1 MALTHSLN
9 SPKHDTTTG
18 SSAGLYPPTV
28 TPARP
33 GLPQPAYLAKLLVNP
48 LRAVPISAYTE
59 PLTRYRSFGTN
70 FAWVTRPDLIEQVLL
85 RDAARYVKSPM
96 EHRVLGPTLGDGI
109 LTASGASWKWQR
121 KVAAPLFRNA
131 DVLAYVPA
139 IVAAAD
145 DQINQWRLQGQG
157 RPFTADVQGDMK
169 VATFNVIIS
178 TILAGCEPNEA
189 AMITRSDTT
198 YMSGTPWLVA
208 SSVLGLPEWLWH
220 PGQRQVRN
228 AASNVRGAVL
238 SMVRRRR
245 AQIARGGEAP
255 NDILG
260 RLIAARHAETD
271 EPMTDA
277 RVVDNLAT
285 FLEAGHLTTSQALTW
300 TLYLLARAP
309 DWQRRVRDEIAAVV
323 GSGPMTAAHMDQL
336 PVTTRVFK
344 EAMRLYPPAPALVR
358 MATQDE
364 IIDGE
369 TITKGTLVVVSIYV
383 VHRHRALWED
393 PDRFDPDRFLPDRE
407 SGRPRGQYMP
417 FGYGPRSCLGM
428 PFAMV
433 EGVTML
439 VAFIRAARFDWDGR
453 HLPEPLSQVTLNPK
467 GGMPLQ
473 LTML

>member
-1 MALTHSLN
+1 MALARVLD
-9 SPKHDTTTG
+9 HDCLG
-18 SSAGLYPPTV
+18 GIEPDRALYPPTV

-33 GLPQPAYLAKLLVNP
+33 GLPQPAYLAKLLANP
-48 LRAVPISAYTE
+48 LRAVPESAYTE

-96 EHRVLGPTLGDGI
+96 EKRVLGPTLGDGI

-121 KVAAPLFRNA
+121 KVAAPMFRNA
-131 DVLAYVPA
+131 DVLAYVPS
-139 IVAAAD
+139 IVTAAEA
-145 DQINQWRLQGQG
+145 QIAKWQTQSYGQ
-157 RPFTADVQGDMK
+157 PFTADIQGDMK
-169 VATFNVIIS
+169 SATFQVIVS
-178 TILAGCEPNEA
+178 TILAGCEPHEA
-189 AMITRSDTT
+189 AMITHSDTT
-198 YMSGTPWLVA
+198 SLSGTPWLLA
-208 SSVLGLPEWLWH
+208 SSVLGLPEWVWH
-220 PGQRQVRN
+220 PGQNQVRT

-245 AQIARGGEAP
+245 AATSRGGSAP
-255 NDILG
+255 HDILG
-260 RLIAARHAETD
+260 RLIEARHPDTA

-277 RVVDNLAT
+277 MIVDNLAT

-309 DWQRRVRDEIAAVV
+309 YWQNRVRDEITAIV
-323 GSGPMTAAHMDQL
+323 GNGPLTAAHRDRL
-336 PVTTRVFK
+336 PITQRVFK

-364 IIDGE
+364 TIDGHA
-369 TITKGTLVVVSIYV
+369 IAKGTLVVVSIYV
-383 VHRHRALWED
+383 VHRHRALWSD
-393 PDRFDPDRFLPDRE
+393 PDRFDPDRFLPDQE
-407 SGRPRGQYMP
+407 SSRPRGQYMP
-417 FGYGPRSCLGM
+417 FGYGQRSCLGM

-439 VAFIRAARFDWDGR
+439 AAFIRAARFEWDGR

-467 GGMPLQ
+467 GGMPLR

>member
-1 MALTHSLN
+1 MTLIHPLSDPPRPTVST
-9 SPKHDTTTG
+9 DV
-18 SSAGLYPPTV
+18 GLYPPTV
-28 TPARP
+28 APARP
-33 GLPQPAYLAKLLVNP
+33 GLPQPAYLAKLLANP
-48 LRAVPISAYTE
+48 LRSVPASAYTE
-59 PLTRYRSFGTN
+59 PLTRYRSFGTD
-70 FAWVTRPDLIEQVLL
+70 FAWITRPDLIEQVLL
-85 RDAARYVKSPM
+85 TDAVRYVKSPM
-96 EHRVLGPTLGDGI
+96 EKRVLGPTLGDGI

-121 KVAAPLFRNA
+121 KVAAPMFRNA

-145 DQINQWRLQGQG
+145 AQIANWRAHAAG
-157 RPFTADVQGDMK
+157 RPFTANIQGDMK
-169 VATFNVIIS
+169 AATFQVIIS
-178 TILAGCEPNEA
+178 TILAGCEPHEA

-228 AASNVRGAVL
+228 AASNVRGAVQ

-245 AQIARGGEAP
+245 AQIASGSEAP

-260 RLIAARHAETD
+260 RLIAARHPETA

-277 RVVDNLAT
+277 MIVDNLAT

-309 DWQRRVRDEIAAVV
+309 QWQQRVRDEITAVA
-323 GSGPMTAAHMDQL
+323 GSGPITAAHLDQL
-336 PVTTRVFK
+336 PIAHRVFK
-344 EAMRLYPPAPALVR
+344 ESMRLYPPAPALVR

-364 IIDGE
+364 IIDGQP
-369 TITKGTLVVVSIYV
+369 IKKGTLIVVSIYV
-383 VHRHRALWED
+383 VHRHRAMWDD
-393 PDRFDPDRFLPDRE
+393 PDRFDPDRFLPERE
-407 SGRPRGQYMP
+407 SARLRGQYMP
-417 FGYGPRSCLGM
+417 FGYGQRSCIGM

-433 EGVTML
+433 EGVSML
-439 VAFIRAARFDWDGR
+439 AAFVRAARFDWDGR
-453 HLPEPLSQVTLNPK
+453 HLPEPLSQITLNPK